1 MTATLSKTA
10 ERRLLAKQEWDLA
23 PEAERALTEFTE
35 NWNDALDPLRDD
47 LVAALEAGEF
57 DPSALDTL
65 RVDVERTT
73 RNYTSDLQ
81 EVYRVGTE
89 QGAHAGRAIAARQHQ
104 LDVAF
109 DVVPQDVLEEF
120 AEWSDEIVDS
130 EVIETITEDVTN
142 YVRGA
147 QEQGL
152 SIDDIAD
159 GINEDVFDNR
169 LQDHVAT
176 RNARTATIS
185 SSNAGKDSTYRDG
198 EGVVGTEWLTGPRT
212 SPNAPRP
219 SHANASGQIV
229 GTETKFIVGSSTARY
244 PGDPT
249 LPVDEIVN
257 CRCTSIPVFA
267 DQLTDDELSI
277 LESGGRIGA

>member
-1 MTATLSKTA
+1 MTATLSKAT
-10 ERRLLAKQEWDLA
+10 ERRLLAKQEWNLA

-35 NWNDALDPLRDD
+35 NWNDALDPLRED

-65 RVDVERTT
+65 RVDIERTT

-81 EVYRVGTE
+81 EVYRTGTE

-109 DVVPQDVLEEF
+109 DVVPQDVLNEF
-120 AEWSDEIVDS
+120 GEWSDEIVDS
-130 EVIETITEDVTN
+130 EVMDTITDDVTN

-159 GINEDVFDNR
+159 GINEGLFDNR
-169 LQDHVAT
+169 LQDHVAE
-176 RNARTATIS
+176 RNARTATVS
-185 SSNAGKDSTYRDG
+185 SSNAGKDSTYRDA
-198 EGVVGTEWLTGPRT
+198 EGVVGTEWLNTNDSRT
-212 SPNAPRP
+212 RPAHVAAGGQVAP
-219 SHANASGQIV
+219 V
-229 GTETKFIVGSSTARY
+229 DGTFSVGSETLRY

-249 LPVDEIVN
+249 GSPSNIIR
-257 CRCTSIPVFA
+257 CRCTTVPRFA
-267 DQLTDDELSI
+267 ESFTETELDT
-277 LESGGRIGA
+277 LQSGGRLYT

>member
-1 MTATLSKTA
+1 MATLSKAT
-10 ERRLLAKQEWDLA
+10 ERRLLAKQEWNLA
-23 PEAERALTEFTE
+23 PEAERALTEFIE
-35 NWNDALDPLRDD
+35 NWNDALNPLRED

-81 EVYRVGTE
+81 EVYRTGTE

-109 DVVPQDVLEEF
+109 DVVPQDVLKEF

-152 SIDDIAD
+152 SIDDIAE
-159 GINEDVFDNR
+159 GINEDLFDNR

-185 SSNAGKDSTYRDG
+185 SSNAGKDSTYRDA
-198 EGVVGTEWLTGPRT
+198 EGVVGTEWLNTNDGRT
-212 SPNAPRP
+212 RPAHVAAGGQVAP
-219 SHANASGQIV
+219 V
-229 GTETKFIVGSSTARY
+229 DGTFLVRGETLRY

-249 LPVDEIVN
+249 GSPSNIIR
-257 CRCTSIPVFA
+257 CRCTTAPRFA
-267 DQLTDDELSI
+267 DSFTETELDT
-277 LESGGRIGA
+277 LQSGGRLYT

>member
-1 MTATLSKTA
+1 MTVTLSKAT
-10 ERRLLAKQEWDLA
+10 ERRLLAKQEWNLA
-23 PEAERALTEFTE
+23 PEAERALMEFTE
-35 NWNDALDPLRDD
+35 NWNDALDPLRED

-57 DPSALDTL
+57 DPSGIDTL
-65 RVDVERTT
+65 RVDIERTT

-81 EVYRVGTE
+81 EVYRAGTE

-120 AEWSDEIVDS
+120 AEWSDGIVDS
-130 EVIETITEDVTN
+130 EVIETITDDVTN

-152 SIDDIAD
+152 SIDDIAE
-159 GINEDVFDNR
+159 GINEDLFDNR
-169 LQDHVAT
+169 LQDHVAE

-185 SSNAGKDSTYRDG
+185 SSNAGKNSTYRDAD
-198 EGVVGTEWLTGPRT
+198 GVVGTEWLNTDDSRT
-212 SPNAPRP
+212 RAAHVAAGGQVAP
-219 SHANASGQIV
+219 V
-229 GTETKFIVGSSTARY
+229 DGTFLVGSETLRY

-249 LPVDEIVN
+249 GSPSNIIR
-257 CRCTSIPVFA
+257 CRCTTVPRFA
-267 DQLTDDELSI
+267 DSFTETELDT
-277 LESGGRIGA
+277 LQSGGRLYA